1 MYLNSVFSH
10 MNIIFTSTILS
21 YFRFLFLSFLFVILA
36 ACATSNNDKTSVI
49 DLEDIVISEE
59 YGIDTQL
66 NEKFNQAIELINKK
80 KYEAAIE
87 LLEVVTDK
95 TQKHSAPYVNLA
107 IAYSRVGKLEKAEN
121 ILLKAIKINPTHP
134 VTNNELGLLY
144 RKTGRFTDAKKTYE
158 NVIKVFPQFL
168 PARKNLG
175 ILCDLFMNNLE
186 CAIEQYKAYLS
197 INSND
202 KKMKIWLADLERR
215 TGQ

>member
-1 MYLNSVFSH
+1 M
-10 MNIIFTSTILS
+10 
-21 YFRFLFLSFLFVILA
+21 
-36 ACATSNNDKTSVI
+36 
-49 DLEDIVISEE
+49 
-59 YGIDTQL
+59 
-66 NEKFNQAIELINKK
+66 
-80 KYEAAIE
+80 
-87 LLEVVTDK
+87 
-95 TQKHSAPYVNLA
+95 
-107 IAYSRVGKLEKAEN
+107 
-121 ILLKAIKINPTHP
+121 
-134 VTNNELGLLY
+134 GLLY